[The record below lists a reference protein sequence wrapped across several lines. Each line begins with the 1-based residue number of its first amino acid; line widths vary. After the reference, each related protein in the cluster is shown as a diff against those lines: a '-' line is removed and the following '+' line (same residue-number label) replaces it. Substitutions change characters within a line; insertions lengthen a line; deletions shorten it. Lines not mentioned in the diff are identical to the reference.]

1 MGFGIRNLGGT
12 PEGALLTF
20 LWVPFHDRPGSGG
33 QRSPRVRSAM
43 AARAWNVSRHSIAPH
58 RVRGGRDSESIAHHR
73 RRRGSAR
80 RRVRRPDP
88 SPSPQGHGRTRH
100 SFIEVSH
107 PGVSGRARMPITA
120 RWSTSAP
127 WQWPAVRAGAR
138 RWPIFRCEAAL
149 LADWLPAIPQ
159 PSVTRP
165 WRLDAGHDALMGAE
179 LLVGVGGGGRD
190 GCGCLGTRRE
200 ADPRSSPVPVV
211 VPIPA
216 PPVLD

>member
-1 MGFGIRNLGGT
+1 MNPSLTIGGD
-12 PEGALLTF
+12 
-20 LWVPFHDRPGSGG
+20 VG
-33 QRSPRVRSAM
+33 QRAGAFGAQTLRHLRKVM
-43 AARAWNVSRHSIAPH
+43 A
-58 RVRGGRDSESIAHHR
+58 
-73 RRRGSAR
+73 
-80 RRVRRPDP
+80 
-88 SPSPQGHGRTRH
+88 GHGTR
-100 SFIEVSH
+100 SSKLLILESA
-107 PGVSGRARMPITA
+107 SARMPITA
-120 RWSTSAP
+120 RWSTSAR

-159 PSVTRP
+159 PSVTRS

-190 GCGCLGTRRE
+190 GCGCLGTRGE